1 MYSEKEGKLTYLND
15 PKSHPLG
22 YMLEKEDILF
32 LGSGIEDELL
42 LKVVKGDYDLSLN
55 KDIDYHNLAQYK
67 EENEIVDF

>member
-1 MYSEKEGKLTYLND
+1 
-15 PKSHPLG
+15 
-22 YMLEKEDILF
+22 MLEKEDILF